1 MIKVIVVAWF
11 TFILAVMSI
20 APISL
25 TVKWIKSTIKEDTN
39 FSLKKIFFIVPVI
52 CFSVVF
58 SFLMVFGVAIQFWIP
73 IFPWLDRFSF
83 PLGM

>member
-25 TVKWIKSTIKEDTN
+25 TVKWIKSIIKEDTN
-39 FSLKKIFFIVPVI
+39 FSLKKIFFIVTVI

>member
-25 TVKWIKSTIKEDTN
+25 TVKWIKSIIKEDTN
-39 FSLKKIFFIVPVI
+39 FSLKKMFFIVPVI

>member
-25 TVKWIKSTIKEDTN
+25 TVKWIKGIIKEDSN
-39 FSLKKIFFIVPVI
+39 FGLKKIFFIIPVV

>member
-25 TVKWIKSTIKEDTN
+25 TVKWIKSIIKEDTN
-39 FSLKKIFFIVPVI
+39 FSLKKIFFIVTVI
-52 CFSVVF
+52 CFSVAF

>member
-25 TVKWIKSTIKEDTN
+25 TVKWIKSIIKEDTN
-39 FSLKKIFFIVPVI
+39 FSLKNIFFIVPVI